1 MRKDSF
7 LYKIAEDVHHRY
19 GKDVRNLVLVFP
31 NRRSGRVFQ
40 RHLAQLS
47 DSPIWS
53 PMITTIDDFFR
64 EKSDLV
70 LADPLTQLNILH
82 RVWNE
87 TYQFEEPEPF
97 QQFYFF
103 GKILIRDFDLV
114 DKYLVS
120 ADRIYGQVRD
130 IKEIDLSFQP
140 DFEEHEALKDLIEY
154 LSKKH
159 DEGSPGQKFM
169 KVWNKLSVLYHA
181 FKKELS
187 KKGLAYSGMLY
198 KEVAIRLEKMSI
210 PEEQHFI
217 FAGFNR
223 INRCEKKL
231 FSLLKEGGKADFYW
245 NEDPFLLNELKKE
258 GGKFLS
264 ENLQLFP
271 PAKKTSTDLVQE
283 HKKLEIIPLPFRS
296 LQAQTVIKLMV
307 NTNPKE
313 TSGVVLSDEEM
324 LLPLLW
330 SLPENRPAINVSA
343 GIKISVTFAYDLMRD
358 LIELYDEA
366 ELNNGEFYYSH
377 LQKIFFNPCFPGLQ
391 SKWLKAVKIYKEVD
405 GKRKLVDL
413 RADVYFS
420 PDQINTI
427 LPHPLSELLSHT
439 PSGSAELL
447 EKMLKILEL
456 AYEMNT
462 EENRDND
469 QETVN
474 LTQELIRSAHQ
485 LLIRLKDTL
494 SEWPE
499 HPDFQL
505 LKNMLRDLAQSRRL
519 PFKGEPLSGIQLM
532 GALESRNVSYDR
544 LILPSMNEGIQ
555 PSNPGQTLIPFTL
568 KKYYGLPTA
577 EDEMADQSY
586 YFWTLIAGAKNL
598 TILYDNS
605 SGGGLNKAEPSRFIQ
620 QIKYGNFTNWDF
632 TSETQLSLPLENNQS
647 GEISI
652 KRTTEIQNQLLKQLK
667 DRGLSPSSF
676 LNFLKCEL
684 KFYFNFVIGA
694 GTEEEIAEEVDA
706 RISGSILHDLMEELY
721 KPYENKEVATR
732 EIEEMKTKLPL
743 ELRKKLDKYRKTK
756 GKEIPGHDLVAINYL
771 TKIAKNALDFDSRN
785 TPFTMRGHEKKLK
798 FTKEI
803 KGQEVKFTAKVDRI
817 HEKNGSKIIVDYKT
831 GGDNPEFKPENV
843 MPLPGNEQE
852 KPYQLNSAAI
862 QLFLYCWM
870 LQQQEE
876 DYRTSVLHP
885 AVYATR
891 KFSESFDPYLGID
904 NGKDKPKTRID
915 TSSELYKNFTEQFE
929 NTLEALLNPN
939 RTFDQ
944 TSDEKVCNYCEFKNI
959 CMREGKSW

>member
-7 LYKIAEDVHHRY
+7 LYKIAEDVHQRY
-19 GKDVRNLVLVFP
+19 GKDIRNLVVVFP

-87 TYQFEEPEPF
+87 TYQFEQPEPF

-103 GKILIRDFDLV
+103 GKILIRDFDLI
-114 DKYLVS
+114 DKYLIS
-120 ADRIYGQVRD
+120 GDRIYGQLRD
-130 IKEIDLSFQP
+130 LKEIDLSFQP
-140 DFEEHEALKDLIEY
+140 DFEDHEALKNLIEY

-159 DEGSPGQKFM
+159 EEGSPGQKFM
-169 KVWNKLSVLYHA
+169 KVWNKLGALYQA

-187 KKGLAYSGMLY
+187 DKGLAYSGMIY
-198 KEVAIRLEKMSI
+198 KEVANRLEKMSI
-210 PEEQHFI
+210 PNEQHFI

-231 FSLLKEGGKADFYW
+231 FSLLKDAGKADFYW
-245 NEDPFLLNELKKE
+245 NEDPLLLNELKKE
-258 GGKFLS
+258 GGRFLS

-271 PAKKTSTDLVQE
+271 PAKKTSTNLVKD
-283 HKKLEIIPLPFRS
+283 HKKLEVIPLPFRS
-296 LQAQTVIKLMV
+296 LQAQTVVKLMM

-313 TSGVVLSDEEM
+313 TSGVVLSDEDL

-343 GIKISVTFAYDLMRD
+343 GIKISTTFAYDLMRD
-358 LIELYDEA
+358 LIELYEEA
-366 ELNNGEFYYSH
+366 DRNNGEYHYSH
-377 LQKIFFNPCFPGLQ
+377 LQKIYFNPCFPGLQ
-391 SKWLKAVKIYKEVD
+391 SEWLKAVKVYKEVE
-405 GKRKLVDL
+405 GGRKLVDL
-413 RADVYFS
+413 RSEVYFS
-420 PDQINTI
+420 PEQIKSI
-427 LPHPLSELLSHT
+427 LPHSLTEILSTT
-439 PSGSAELL
+439 PAGSAELL
-447 EKMLKILEL
+447 EKMLKILEV
-456 AYEMNT
+456 AYELNT
-462 EENRDND
+462 EDNPD
-469 QETVN
+469 MEVETVN

-485 LLIRLKDTL
+485 MLIRLKDTL
-494 SEWPE
+494 SAWPE

-586 YFWTLIAGAKNL
+586 YFWTLVAGAKNL
-598 TILYDNS
+598 TLLYDNS

-620 QIKYGNFTNWDF
+620 QIKFGNFDNWDF
-632 TSETQLSLPLENNQS
+632 TSESQLSIPLENNQA

-652 KRTTEIQNQLLKQLK
+652 KRTPEIHNQLLSQLK
-667 DRGLSPSSF
+667 NRGLSPSSL

-721 KPYENKEVATR
+721 EPYNNQEVDG
-732 EIEEMKTKLPL
+732 EKIKKMKSNLPQV
-743 ELRKKLDKYRKTK
+743 LRKKLDKYRKTA
-756 GKEIPGHDLVAINYL
+756 GKELPGHDLVAMNYL
-771 TKIAKNALDFDSRN
+771 HQIADNLLDFDLEN
-785 TPFTMRGHEKKLK
+785 APFTMIAHEKALE
-798 FTKEI
+798 FRKEL
-803 KGQEVKFTAKVDRI
+803 KGQEVRFTAKVDRI
-817 HEKNGSKIIVDYKT
+817 HKKDNSTVIVDYKT
-831 GGDNPEFKPENV
+831 GGDKPEFKPENV
-843 MPLPGNEQE
+843 IPLAGNEQE
-852 KPYQLNSAAI
+852 KPYQLNTAAI
-862 QLFLYCWM
+862 QLLLYCWM

-876 DYRTSVLHP
+876 EFRNAVLQP

-891 KFSESFDPYLGID
+891 QFSDDFDPYLAID
-904 NGKDKPKTRID
+904 NGKNSPNTRID
-915 TSSELYKNFTEQFE
+915 TSSELYKTFTEQLE
-929 NTLEALLNPN
+929 QTLEALLNPN
-939 RTFDQ
+939 RTFEQ
-944 TSDEKVCNYCEFKNI
+944 TADEKVCTYCEFKNI
-959 CMREGKSW
+959 CMREGGSW